1 VTRIKKN
8 RTSRIRHAPE
18 INSRSGLLNFIDKYS
33 TDTRT
38 ILKFGT
44 GSTTAGYIYYL
55 KSDETWDLADATT
68 NLSGSDR
75 VVALALGSSPTT
87 SGMLLRGTTT
97 AIAGILSP
105 SSGKALYLSTTA
117 GYLTTVAPTGSA
129 EIVRVGGHCL
139 DSTRIYFNPEPG
151 WLELV

>member
-1 VTRIKKN
+1 MTRIKKN
-8 RTSRIRHAPE
+8 RPARIEHVPE
-18 INSRSGLLNFIDKYS
+18 INSRAGLLNFIDKHG
-33 TDTRT
+33 TDSRT
-38 ILKFGT
+38 IFKFGT

-75 VVALALGSSPTT
+75 VVALALGSSPAT

-97 AIAGILSP
+97 TIAGILSP
-105 SSGKALYLSTTA
+105 SSGKALYLSTTP
-117 GYLTTVAPTGSA
+117 GRLTTIAPTGSA
-129 EIVRVGGHCL
+129 EVVRIGGHCL
-139 DSTRIYFNPEPG
+139 NSTRIYFNPEPG